1 MKVNQ
6 SNVRLRTAAE
16 RQRHNGEFKM
26 KFRNTTG
33 NEKVRDKEVQK
44 GDGGG
49 RSGVV
54 GAGKEIWRGRWAGQ
68 SGGDKGKKDAAQ
80 ISISI

>member
-1 MKVNQ
+1 MKVSQRNI
-6 SNVRLRTAAE
+6 RLCTAAE
-16 RQRHNGEFKM
+16 RRRHDGEFKM

-44 GDGGG
+44 GNGGG

-54 GAGKEIWRGRWAGQ
+54 GAGKEIRRGRWAGQ
-68 SGGDKGKKDAAQ
+68 SGGDKGKKDAAR
-80 ISISI
+80 ISFSI